1 MKVLLKKFTLV
12 FLGTLLLAFAGS
24 GCVYYHH
31 QDYNYRGSGRYA
43 SPPIINI
50 DIATVQRPLRYI
62 VIRQYDDWYSR
73 NYYYNRSGRNYFR
86 SWFGDNRH
94 HRHSHNRWCR

>member
-1 MKVLLKKFTLV
+1 MKLLKKTILV

-24 GCVYYHH
+24 GCVY
-31 QDYNYRGSGRYA
+31 QDYNYRGSGRYV
-43 SPPIINI
+43 SPPIINM
-50 DIATVQRPLRYI
+50 DIVTAQRPLRYI
-62 VIRQYDDWYSR
+62 VISQYDDLYSR
-73 NYYYNRSGRNYFR
+73 NYYYNLSGRSYFR